1 MCWYFYFSISNPF
14 WYRHLTCLM
23 LMTFA
28 HFLLLIYFGFKPWIY
43 CRANPGNLSSP
54 SLTDST
60 KKILSIFS
68 FQKNN
73 VFWFYCLKYR
83 TYRCNQ
89 SQGMFRRSLL
99 IFKNS
104 DRVDNLDSLPTPSPQ
119 APGDIQVYIF
129 SYY

>member
-1 MCWYFYFSISNPF
+1 MTLLLKDFTKQSPVQIMYSN
-14 WYRHLTCLM
+14 YIYLTCLM

-119 APGDIQVYIF
+119 APDDI
-129 SYY
+129 